1 MDIAGLTIA
10 LLRAS
15 KIPARYVHGTID
27 VPAADFKNWAGGFTN
42 ITAAADFASSGGI
55 PITSIVSGGQISQVR
70 LEHIWV
76 EAAIDYFPSRGVK
89 NKDADSSDRTRPKLQ
104 TV

>member
-1 MDIAGLTIA
+1 MDIASLTLA

-27 VPAADFKNWAGGFTN
+27 VPATAFKNWVGGFSD
-42 ITAAADFASSGGI
+42 ITAAANFATSGGI
-55 PITSIVSGGQISQVR
+55 PITTITSGGQITKIR

-76 EAAIDYFPSRGVK
+76 EAAIDFQPSRGAI
-89 NKDADSSDRTRPKLQ
+89 NNA
-104 TV
+104 